1 MRKVLLSLTL
11 IMLMAVGNMQA
22 DDISAEQALQIA
34 RQFCENTPS
43 LSRGLTHVSSYQQL
57 KMAYQS
63 VSKTDASTADWY
75 AFDCG
80 EDDGFVVV
88 SGNDG
93 TPQNYIKSI
102 LEQYKL

>member
-1 MRKVLLSLTL
+1 
-11 IMLMAVGNMQA
+11 
-22 DDISAEQALQIA
+22 
-34 RQFCENTPS
+34 
-43 LSRGLTHVSSYQQL
+43 
-57 KMAYQS
+57 MAYQS

-102 LEQYKL
+102 LEQ